1 MSIAIADENFF
12 NKGLKLFKD
21 KKYEDARFMF
31 ERGIV
36 FNPKDSNSYLYLAK
50 IYNIQEDQDK
60 EEKNLEATLLIE
72 PNNEEAILM
81 SMKIALERSNYS
93 KVKDLSNT
101 FSKVCKKLCN
111 ENKEI
116 LDTLANIEPK
126 KMSLDKN
133 LNKILI
139 IDFGSQFTQLIARR
153 IRESGVYSEI
163 ISHKKV
169 KNKNIDNS
177 IKGIILS
184 GGPLNVYQINKYS
197 FDKRIIENQIPVLGI
212 CFGHQILSKLNG
224 GRVKQSKYR
233 EFGLANIRKKR
244 ESILTKNFFNKKN
257 INKVWMSHADQVSKL
272 PKNFNVIAS
281 SQNSKFAII
290 ENKKKNFYG
299 VQFHPEVTHT
309 ENGKKLINNFIFL
322 ICKIKRNWS
331 SKDQKI
337 KLIKD
342 VQNLVGKNKVIC
354 ALSGGVDSSVV
365 AQLLNK
371 AIGKNLFCIF
381 VNTGLLRKNEEIQV
395 VKTFK
400 KKLKINLIYVNA
412 ENEFLRKLNNVSDPE
427 KKRKIIG
434 NLFIKIFERYAKRIK
449 NVKFLAQGTLYP
461 DLIES
466 KSVTGSQ
473 TSKIKSHHNVGG
485 LPKKMKLKLVEPLK
499 FLFKDEVRKLGL
511 ELKLS
516 KEIISRHPFPG
527 PGLAIRMPGIITKEK
542 IKILKEADNYFIQAL
557 REHNLYNKI
566 WQAYAALLPV
576 KTVGVMGDNRTYEY
590 LCLLRAITSEDG
602 MTADFYD
609 FKKSFIQMISN
620 KIVNSI
626 RGVNR
631 VVYDVTSK
639 PPSTI
644 ELE

>member
-1 MSIAIADENFF
+1 
-12 NKGLKLFKD
+12 
-21 KKYEDARFMF
+21 
-31 ERGIV
+31 
-36 FNPKDSNSYLYLAK
+36 
-50 IYNIQEDQDK
+50 
-60 EEKNLEATLLIE
+60 
-72 PNNEEAILM
+72 
-81 SMKIALERSNYS
+81 
-93 KVKDLSNT
+93 
-101 FSKVCKKLCN
+101 
-111 ENKEI
+111 
-116 LDTLANIEPK
+116 
-126 KMSLDKN
+126 MSLDQN
-133 LNKILI
+133 LDKVVI

-153 IRESGVYSEI
+153 VRELGVFSEI
-163 ISHKKV
+163 ISHKK
-169 KNKNIDNS
+169 
-177 IKGIILS
+177 IKTSDLSQCIRGIILS

-197 FDKRIIENQIPVLGI
+197 FDKKILDLNIPILGI

-224 GRVKQSKYR
+224 GRVKQSKHR
-233 EFGLANIRKKR
+233 EFGLVDIFKKKD
-244 ESILTKNFFNKKN
+244 SPLTKNFYGIKKTN
-257 INKVWMSHADQVSKL
+257 EVWMSHADQVSKI
-272 PKNFNVIAS
+272 PKNFEVLAFS
-281 SQNSKFAII
+281 SNSKYVIV
-290 ENKKKNFYG
+290 ENKQKKFYG

-309 ENGKKLINNFIFL
+309 ENGKKLISNFIFI
-322 ICKIKRNWS
+322 ICKIKKNWS
-331 SKDQKI
+331 SKVQKS
-337 KLIKD
+337 KLINEVKE
-342 VQNLVGKNKVIC
+342 QVGTHKVIC

-371 AIGKNLFCIF
+371 AIGKKLYCIF
-381 VNTGLLRKNEEIQV
+381 VNTGLLRKNEETQV
-395 VKTFK
+395 VQTFK
-400 KKLKINLIYVNA
+400 KRLKMNLIYVNA
-412 ENEFLRKLNNVSDPE
+412 EKEFLAKLKNVSDPE

-434 NLFIKIFERYAKRIK
+434 RLFIRVFERYAKKIK

-485 LPKKMKLKLVEPLK
+485 LPKKMNLKLVEPLK
-499 FLFKDEVRKLGL
+499 YLFKDEVRKLGL

-527 PGLAIRMPGIITKEK
+527 PGLAIRMPGIITNEK
-542 IKILKEADNYFIQAL
+542 IKILKEADYYFIQAL
-557 REHNLYNKI
+557 KEHGLYHKI

-602 MTADFYD
+602 MTADF
-609 FKKSFIQMISN
+609 FEFRKSFMQAISN

-626 RGVNR
+626 RGINR

>member
-1 MSIAIADENFF
+1 
-12 NKGLKLFKD
+12 
-21 KKYEDARFMF
+21 
-31 ERGIV
+31 
-36 FNPKDSNSYLYLAK
+36 
-50 IYNIQEDQDK
+50 
-60 EEKNLEATLLIE
+60 
-72 PNNEEAILM
+72 
-81 SMKIALERSNYS
+81 
-93 KVKDLSNT
+93 
-101 FSKVCKKLCN
+101 
-111 ENKEI
+111 
-116 LDTLANIEPK
+116 
-126 KMSLDKN
+126 MSLDKN
-133 LNKILI
+133 LEKILI

-153 IRESGVYSEI
+153 IREIGVFSSI
-163 ISHKKV
+163 VSHKKI
-169 KNKNIDNS
+169 KNKDIDNS

-184 GGPLNVYQINKYS
+184 GGPLNVYEVKKYS
-197 FDKRIIENQIPVLGI
+197 FDKKIIQKHIPVLGI

-224 GRVKQSKYR
+224 GKIKESKHR
-233 EFGLANIRKKR
+233 EFGLAKIYKKR
-244 ESILTKNFFNKKN
+244 ESLLIKNFFKRKKVSE
-257 INKVWMSHADQVSKL
+257 VWMSHADQVSKL
-272 PKNFNVIAS
+272 PKNFKIIAS
-281 SQNSKFAII
+281 SQNSRFAIV
-290 ENKKKNFYG
+290 ENEFKKFYG

-309 ENGKKLINNFIFL
+309 KNGKKIISNFIFL
-322 ICKIKRNWS
+322 ICKIKKNWS
-331 SKDQKI
+331 SKDQKN
-337 KLIKD
+337 KLIND
-342 VQNLVGKNKVIC
+342 VKNQVGKNKIIC

-371 AIGKNLFCIF
+371 AIGKKLYCIF
-381 VNTGLLRKNEEIQV
+381 VNTGLLRKNEEKQV
-395 VKTFK
+395 IETFK

-412 ENEFLRKLNNVSDPE
+412 EKEFLTKLKNVTDPE

-434 NLFIKIFERYAKRIK
+434 NLFIKIFERYAKKIR
-449 NVKFLAQGTLYP
+449 NVKYLAQGTLYP

-485 LPKKMKLKLVEPLK
+485 LPKRMKLELVEPLK

-511 ELKLS
+511 ELNLS
-516 KEIISRHPFPG
+516 KEIITRHPFPG

-542 IKILKEADNYFIQAL
+542 INILKEADDFFIKAL
-557 REHNLYNKI
+557 QKHGLYNKI

-626 RGVNR
+626 RGINR

>member
-1 MSIAIADENFF
+1 MN
-12 NKGLKLFKD
+12 
-21 KKYEDARFMF
+21 
-31 ERGIV
+31 
-36 FNPKDSNSYLYLAK
+36 
-50 IYNIQEDQDK
+50 
-60 EEKNLEATLLIE
+60 
-72 PNNEEAILM
+72 
-81 SMKIALERSNYS
+81 
-93 KVKDLSNT
+93 
-101 FSKVCKKLCN
+101 
-111 ENKEI
+111 
-116 LDTLANIEPK
+116 
-126 KMSLDKN
+126 LDKS
-133 LNKILI
+133 LEKILI

-153 IRESGVYSEI
+153 IRELGVFSEI
-163 ISHKKV
+163 ISHKKI
-169 KNKNIDNS
+169 KNRDIDKS
-177 IKGIILS
+177 VKGIVLS

-197 FDKRIIENQIPVLGI
+197 FDKKILEKRIPFLGI

-224 GRVKQSKYR
+224 GRVKQSKLR
-233 EFGLANIRKKR
+233 EFGHANIFKKK
-244 ESILTKNFFNKKN
+244 ESILVKNFFNKKN

-281 SQNSKFAII
+281 SQYSKFAII
-290 ENKKKNFYG
+290 ENKLKNYYG

-309 ENGKKLINNFIFL
+309 ENGKKLIRNFIFS

-331 SKDQKI
+331 SNDQKI
-337 KLIKD
+337 KLIKE
-342 VQNLVGKNKVIC
+342 VRQQVGKNKVIC

-371 AIGKNLFCIF
+371 AIGKKLYCIF
-381 VNTGLLRKNEEIQV
+381 VNTGLLRKNEEKQV

-400 KKLKINLIYVNA
+400 KRLKINLIYVNA
-412 ENEFLRKLNNVSDPE
+412 EREFLKKLKNVSDPE

-434 NLFIKIFERYAKRIK
+434 NLFIKIFERYAKKIK

-466 KSVTGSQ
+466 RSVTGSQ

-485 LPKKMKLKLVEPLK
+485 LPKKMKLELVEPLK

-511 ELKLS
+511 ELNLNN
-516 KEIISRHPFPG
+516 EIISRHPFPG
-527 PGLAIRMPGIITKEK
+527 PGLAIRMPGVITKEK
-542 IKILKEADNYFIQAL
+542 IKILKEADYYFIKAL
-557 REHNLYNKI
+557 KDNDLYNKI

-609 FKKSFIQMISN
+609 FKKTFIQEISN

-626 RGVNR
+626 RGINR
-631 VVYDVTSK
+631 VVYDITSK

>member
-1 MSIAIADENFF
+1 
-12 NKGLKLFKD
+12 
-21 KKYEDARFMF
+21 
-31 ERGIV
+31 
-36 FNPKDSNSYLYLAK
+36 
-50 IYNIQEDQDK
+50 
-60 EEKNLEATLLIE
+60 
-72 PNNEEAILM
+72 
-81 SMKIALERSNYS
+81 
-93 KVKDLSNT
+93 
-101 FSKVCKKLCN
+101 
-111 ENKEI
+111 
-116 LDTLANIEPK
+116 
-126 KMSLDKN
+126 MSLDKN

-224 GRVKQSKYR
+224 GSVKQSKYR

-244 ESILTKNFFNKKN
+244 ESILIKNFFNKKN

-371 AIGKNLFCIF
+371 AIGKKLFCIF